1 MGTPQAEGG
10 DAHGD
15 PRPGLG
21 LSVEQR
27 PTLVRTYEGNGSGEE
42 YDYDPDNVEEAYSDH
57 IHFHRNGDYPAEPP
71 APPSKEE
78 FGDLLAR
85 NRVDPGTAKGE
96 SFIKVD
102 AYEDPGT
109 GKALP
114 TSPVEQLRRDLERL
128 QGETGGQSLK
138 VRLQLAALSDRELGT
153 WQAAADFKMTT
164 DKAQST
170 LTSAVDRVYQVYSAV
185 MQALDDTVR
194 TAKNA
199 DRAAAGDLGRL
210 T

>member
-10 DAHGD
+10 DAHGN

-27 PTLVRTYEGNGSGEE
+27 PQVVRTYEGGGVGKE
-42 YDYDPDNVEEAYSDH
+42 YDYDPDTIEESYSDH

-85 NRVDPGTAKGE
+85 NRVDPGTAKNE
-96 SFIKVD
+96 WFIKVD
-102 AYEDPGT
+102 AYEDPGS

-138 VRLQLAALSDRELGT
+138 VRLTLAALSDQELGT
-153 WQAAADFKMTT
+153 WQAASDFKATT
-164 DKAQST
+164 DKAQAT
-170 LTSAVDRVYQVYSAV
+170 LGSAVERVYSVYTAV
-185 MQALDDTVR
+185 MQALDETVK

-199 DRAAAGDLGRL
+199 DQAAAGDLGRL